1 MLAATTAGTW
11 DISGTHFLWGYGALC
26 AATAVGVWQ
35 AYRRALGPPAGPT
48 DPLPDLS
55 VCQLGLVSGGPDCA
69 ITAAAAR
76 LYHDGLVRIV
86 HGSLA
91 PTGELDSEA
100 DPIER
105 EFLETV
111 SRHRSLSVDEMR
123 TRVRESASMR
133 ALTEQMTRAG
143 LLLDQPQARRVRLL
157 WIIPALVTTLGLA
170 RILAGLVEDRPFFV
184 LAVMTAIAG
193 VATARLLALRPEGTR
208 RGQDMLARLRE
219 GRDSRPPESGG
230 RQIALTVA
238 LFGAGTLWLA
248 ESAIAS
254 ALGVPREEDPS
265 VPPGGGAGCG
275 GCGGGGCGGCGGCGG

>member
-11 DISGTHFLWGYGALC
+11 GISGTHFLWGYGALC

-55 VCQLGLVSGGPDCA
+55 VCQLGLLSGGPDCA

-86 HGSLA
+86 HGSLV
-91 PTGELDSEA
+91 PTAELDSEA

-111 SRHRSLSVDEMR
+111 SRHRSLSVDQMR
-123 TRVRESASMR
+123 TRVRDSASMR
-133 ALTEQMTRAG
+133 ALTDQMTRAG

-170 RILAGLVEDRPFFV
+170 RILAGLIEDRPFLV
-184 LAVMTAIAG
+184 LGVMTASAG

-208 RGQDMLARLRE
+208 RGQDMLERLRE

-238 LFGAGTLWLA
+238 LFGVGTLWLA